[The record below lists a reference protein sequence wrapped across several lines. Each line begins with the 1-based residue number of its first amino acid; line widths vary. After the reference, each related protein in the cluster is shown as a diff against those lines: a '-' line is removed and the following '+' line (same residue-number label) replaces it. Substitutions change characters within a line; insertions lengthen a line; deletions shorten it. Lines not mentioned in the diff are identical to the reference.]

1 MDVRVIDEE
10 NKIVKVEGTIA
21 EYLNT
26 EFDKYI
32 RTALRM
38 EPEKIIIELSK

>member
-1 MDVRVIDEE
+1 MDVRVVDEE

-21 EYLNT
+21 EYLNV

-38 EPEKIIIELSK
+38 EPDKIIIELSK